1 MTLATFFN
9 RRDGLP
15 QSPIAKNLT
24 ESDPSPEAA
33 DELDAGGGG
42 GGG

>member
-9 RRDGLP
+9 LRDGLP

-33 DELDAGGGG
+33 AAVELDGGGG
-42 GGG
+42 G